1 MDGNGVSGAWAGRP
15 GGGGAAAAAA
25 GGRATAGA

>member
-15 GGGGAAAAAA
+15 GCGGAAAAAA